1 MAISAAAAPTSARE
15 KPRLSFWQIWNM
27 SFGFLGIQCGFA
39 LQNANMSRI
48 FETMGANPDDLA
60 FLWLAAPITGL
71 LVQPVIGYMSDRT
84 WSPQWGRR
92 RPYFMVGAIL
102 ASLSLLVMP
111 NVSALWMAAGML
123 WVMDS
128 SINISMEPF
137 RALVGDLLPSK
148 QRTAGFAFQT
158 FLIGLGS
165 IVGSS
170 LPWVLTHWFN
180 ISNQPEPGHIAPSL
194 KYAFY
199 AGGLLFLLSVLWTV
213 FNTKEYPPDNLAE
226 FEEEKRRTAGLA
238 NGFRESFMGIFHMP
252 RTMKQLALVQF
263 FTWFGLYAMW
273 IYTTPAVT
281 SHIYHTTDTTS
292 KLYNEGADWVGVC
305 FSVYGGVSAIFA
317 LLLPLVANAT
327 SRRFTH
333 LVCLVAGGLGLVS
346 IFFIQNPNLL
356 ILSMIGVGIGWASI
370 LSMPYAML
378 AGALPANRMGYYM
391 GVFNFFIVIPQSI
404 AGVVLGPI
412 TKHLFHDQT
421 IYTIVLGGA
430 SLVIAG
436 LLSLRVEDADDER
449 ELEAEPVTLPAAA
462 YDAPVE
468 TDPRL

>member
-1 MAISAAAAPTSARE
+1 MASGAAISTSPTTR

-71 LVQPVIGYMSDRT
+71 LVQPVIGYLSDRT

-92 RPYFMVGAIL
+92 RPFFLIGAVL
-102 ASLSLLVMP
+102 ASIALVIMP

-123 WVMDS
+123 WIMDS

-137 RALVGDLLPSK
+137 RALVGDLLPSD

-170 LPWVLTHWFN
+170 LPWVLTHWFD
-180 ISNQPEPGHIAPSL
+180 ISNQPLPGQIAPSL

-199 AGGLLFLLSVLWTV
+199 IGGALFFVTVLWTV
-213 FNTKEYPPDNLAE
+213 LRTKEYPPEDLAQ
-226 FEEEKRRTAGLA
+226 FEEEKRRTAGFA
-238 NGFRESFMGIFHMP
+238 HGFRESFMGIFNMP
-252 RTMKQLALVQF
+252 RTMQQLALVQF

-281 SHIYHTTDTTS
+281 SHIYHATDTTS
-292 KLYNEGADWVGVC
+292 KLYNEGADWVGIC

-317 LLLPLVANAT
+317 LLLPIVAKAT
-327 SRRFTH
+327 SRRLTH
-333 LVCLVAGGLGLVS
+333 LLCLVAGGLGLVS
-346 IFFIQNPNLL
+346 IFFIQNPQLL
-356 ILSMIGVGIGWASI
+356 VVSMIGVGIGWASI

-391 GVFNFFIVIPQSI
+391 GVFNFFIVIPQSF
-404 AGVVLGPI
+404 GGLVLGPI

-421 IYTIVLGGA
+421 IYTIVLGGV
-430 SLVIAG
+430 SLMIAG
-436 LLSLRVEDADDER
+436 LLSLRVEDADD
-449 ELEAEPVTLPAAA
+449 LHAAEDPALLADNPG
-462 YDAPVE
+462 YDAPVQ